1 VTAGPAE
8 PGAARA
14 LASVRL
20 AWGTVL
26 VLLPGGLLGRIER
39 AAPGRGQRLVVR
51 LLGARHIVQ
60 AIVVRLSGSRRAL
73 MGGAAV
79 DALHAASALLL
90 AVADRRRRRVGLADA
105 LLASSFAAAGAR
117 VALRRPPS
125 PGPPGA
131 TRPPG
136 GPPRRA
142 R

>member
-1 VTAGPAE
+1 VTTGPAE

-20 AWGTVL
+20 AWGAILIFV
-26 VLLPGGLLGRIER
+26 PAGLL
-39 AAPGRGQRLVVR
+39 VR
-51 LLGARHIVQ
+51 LLGVRHVVQ
-60 AIVVRLSGSRRAL
+60 AVLVRALGSRRAV

-79 DALHAASALLL
+79 DALHAGSALLF
-90 AVADRRRRRVGLADA
+90 AVIDPRRRRIGLADA

-117 VALRRPPS
+117 VALRRRPRPA
-125 PGPPGA
+125 PPGA

-136 GPPRRA
+136 GPRRRA